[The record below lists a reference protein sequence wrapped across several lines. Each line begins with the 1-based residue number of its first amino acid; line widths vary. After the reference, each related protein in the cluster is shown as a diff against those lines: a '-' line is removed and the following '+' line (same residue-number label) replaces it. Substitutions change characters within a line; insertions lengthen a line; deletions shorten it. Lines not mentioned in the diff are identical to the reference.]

1 VDDPARRSGIAAV
14 GDIPWGTHFCQ
25 FYGSAADLADTLVP
39 YFDAGLRGNEACL
52 WVTGDRLEAEA
63 AESLLVDAVPELKK
77 SFSEGQMQ
85 IVPVADWYMPDG
97 RFDADSV
104 LQRWIDREAE
114 SRRQGFR
121 GLRLAADT
129 LWVDRAGWNDFM
141 DYEEKVNSSF
151 RRYNLVGLCT
161 YCLEKCTAEDVVDVC
176 CNHQFALARRRG
188 EWELLESSS
197 LKIAKEQ
204 LMQQNVELEQRV
216 EARTAELNAAIKAR
230 DEFLAML
237 GHELRNP
244 LAPIVTAS
252 QLIRVQAP
260 PESPIGRSAAIVSR
274 QAEHMSRLVND
285 LLDVSRITQGQL
297 RLELTEVPLAEV
309 LEQAVEQCRPLIDKR
324 RHSLSVA
331 WPSRSVKVNADPVRL
346 AQVFANLL
354 QNAAKYTPNG
364 GSIGIATDVQD
375 GCVTVSVRDSGQGI
389 PPALLESIFELFAQ
403 LPRSLARSEG
413 GLGIGLTLVR
423 RLTEMHGGSVSAS
436 SGGAGAGSEFKVT
449 LPTVKPA
456 SPEVPAIKLAAA

>member
-1 VDDPARRSGIAAV
+1 V

-25 FYGSAADLADTLVP
+25 FYGTAADLADTLVP
-39 YFDAGLRGNEACL
+39 YFDAGLRSNEACL
-52 WVTGDRLEAEA
+52 WVTGDRLQAET
-63 AESLLVDAVPELKK
+63 AESLLIDAVPEFKK
-77 SFSEGQMQ
+77 HFSEKQME
-85 IVPVADWYMPDG
+85 IVPVKDWYLPDG
-97 RFDADSV
+97 EFDADAV
-104 LQRWIDREAE
+104 LQRWIDHEAE

-129 LWVDRAGWNDFM
+129 LWVDRSGWDTFM
-141 DYEEKVNSSF
+141 DYEKKVNQSF
-151 RRYNLVGLCT
+151 RRYNLIGLCT

-188 EWELLESSS
+188 EWESLESSS

-204 LMQQNVELEQRV
+204 LMRQNVELEQRV
-216 EARTAELNAAIKAR
+216 EARTAELNSAIRAR

-244 LAPIVTAS
+244 LAPIVNAS
-252 QLIRVQAP
+252 QLIQAQTP
-260 PESPIGRSAAIVSR
+260 AGSSISRSAAIVSR
-274 QAEHMSRLVND
+274 QARHMSRLVGD
-285 LLDVSRITQGQL
+285 LLDVSRITQGQF
-297 RLELTEVPLAEV
+297 RLELAEVPLAEV
-309 LEQAVEQCRPLIDKR
+309 IEQAVEQCRPLIDQR
-324 RHSLSVA
+324 QHSLSVS

-364 GSIGIATDVQD
+364 GFVSIGTDVQD
-375 GCVTVSVRDSGQGI
+375 GAVSVSVRDTGSGI

-403 LPRSLARSEG
+403 LPRSLARSDG

-436 SGGAGAGSEFKVT
+436 SAGPAAGSEFKVT
-449 LPTVKPA
+449 LPTVKTEISELP
-456 SPEVPAIKLAAA
+456 PIKWATA